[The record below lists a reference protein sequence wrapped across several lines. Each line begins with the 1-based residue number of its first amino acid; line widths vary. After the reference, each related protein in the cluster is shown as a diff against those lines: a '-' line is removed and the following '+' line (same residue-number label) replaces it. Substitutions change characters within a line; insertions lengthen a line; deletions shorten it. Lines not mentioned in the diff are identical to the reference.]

1 MSTAEPTDPQPPPP
15 SVFLSYASEDR
26 TAAQALRDALETYG
40 LEVWYDESALDGG
53 DAWDQKIRRQIREC
67 DFFMPVISAQTDA
80 RPEGYF
86 RREWRLAVERTQD
99 MADDHAFILPV
110 VIDDTTQARA
120 RVPEK
125 FLAVQ
130 WTRVPGGQ
138 ATAALEVACRRLL
151 SGHEVLPDV
160 VRPAPER
167 AARALPQPAGRAY
180 PEFPREEPGQRVRFW
195 AHVVGWLLQSAWIS
209 FQRLPRWIRWIV
221 WIWLAIVLLSRGCSM
236 SRNWDRDESPPATP
250 PAAPKVPAGDTI
262 SPADAKKL
270 KDIADSYQGSSH
282 TSDVAR
288 LGVQIAQTF
297 ANELG
302 KEVAAAQ
309 APVLAIPF
317 GAPAGDEAARK
328 LADSTF
334 AQVYG
339 RIAISHHGHVGLVN
353 EPLASP
359 DTAAAVAQGRAR
371 EAQYVLC
378 GAVDGQPPAQR
389 LTVKLLTVKDGAV
402 LWSESYPAT
411 GADPAAIAAQVEAK
425 MPAAAEDD

>member
-1 MSTAEPTDPQPPPP
+1 MSTAEPTEPQRPPP

-26 TAAQALRDALETYG
+26 KAAQALRDALETLG

-99 MADDHAFILPV
+99 MADDHTFLLPV

-120 RVPEK
+120 RVPDK

-130 WTRVPGGQ
+130 WTRVPGGE
-138 ATAALEVACRRLL
+138 TSAALELVCRRLV
-151 SGHEVLPDV
+151 SGDDV
-160 VRPAPER
+160 PADVPRPARER
-167 AARALPQPAGRAY
+167 AARAMPQPPERRY
-180 PEFPREEPGQRVRFW
+180 PEFPREEPGQRARFW
-195 AHVVGWLLQSAWIS
+195 AHVVGWVLQSAWIS
-209 FQRLPRWIRWIV
+209 FRRLPRWIRWIV
-221 WIWLAIVLLSRGCSM
+221 WIWLAVVLLSRGCSVG
-236 SRNWDRDESPPATP
+236 RNWDRDESPPATP
-250 PAAPKVPAGDTI
+250 PAAPRAPAGDTI
-262 SPADAKKL
+262 SPADARKL
-270 KDIADSYQGSSH
+270 KDIADSYRGSSN
-282 TSDVAR
+282 TSDVAK
-288 LGVQIAQTF
+288 LGIEIAQSF
-297 ANELG
+297 ASEVG

-309 APVLAIPF
+309 APLLAIPF
-317 GAPAGDEAARK
+317 GAPSGDAAAAK

-339 RIAISHHGHVGLVN
+339 RIAISRHGHVGLVN

-371 EAQYVLC
+371 EAKYVLY
-378 GAVDGQPPAQR
+378 GAVDGLPPAQS
-389 LTVKLLTVKDGAV
+389 LTVKLLSVKDGSV
-402 LWSESYPAT
+402 LWSEIYPAT
-411 GADPAAIAAQVEAK
+411 GADPAAIAALVEAK
-425 MPAAAEDD
+425 MPASKDD

>member
-1 MSTAEPTDPQPPPP
+1 MSTAEPTDPQRPSP

-26 TAAQALRDALETYG
+26 KAAQALRDALETYG

-86 RREWRLAVERTQD
+86 RREWRLAVERTLD
-99 MADDHAFILPV
+99 MADDHAFLLPV

-130 WTRVPGGQ
+130 WTRAPGGQ
-138 ATAALEVACRRLL
+138 ATAALEAACRRLL
-151 SGHEVLPDV
+151 SGHVVDV
-160 VRPAPER
+160 VAADVPRPAPER
-167 AARALPQPAGRAY
+167 AARAVPRPARRVY

-195 AHVVGWLLQSAWIS
+195 AHVAGWLLQAGWIS
-209 FQRLPRWIRWIV
+209 FMRLPRWIRWIIWV
-221 WIWLAIVLLSRGCSM
+221 WLAIAVMARACAP
-236 SRNWDRDESPPATP
+236 WTRDTDEAPPATP
-250 PAAPKVPAGDTI
+250 KAPSGDTI
-262 SPADAKKL
+262 SPADARKL
-270 KDIADSYQGSSH
+270 KNIADSYQGSSSA
-282 TSDVAR
+282 SDVAK
-288 LGVQIAQTF
+288 LGLQIAQTF
-297 ANELG
+297 ANEVG

-309 APVLAIPF
+309 PPVLAIPF
-317 GAPAGDEAARK
+317 GAPAGDQAARK

-353 EPLASP
+353 EPLTSS
-359 DTAAAVAQGRAR
+359 DTTAAAAAQGHAR
-371 EAQYVLC
+371 EAKYVLY
-378 GAVDGQPPAQR
+378 GTVDGQPPAQR
-389 LTVKLLTVKDGAV
+389 LTVKLLAVKDGSV
-402 LWSESYPAT
+402 LWSESYPASS
-411 GADPAAIAAQVEAK
+411 ADPAAIAAQVDAK
-425 MPAAAEDD
+425 MPAADQDN

>member
-1 MSTAEPTDPQPPPP
+1 MSTAEPTDPQRPPP

-26 TAAQALRDALETYG
+26 KAAQALRDALQTYG
-40 LEVWYDESALDGG
+40 LEVWYDESGLDGG

-86 RREWRLAVERTQD
+86 RREWRLAVERTHD
-99 MADDHAFILPV
+99 MADDHTFLLPV
-110 VIDDTTQARA
+110 VIDDTSQGRA

-130 WTRVPGGQ
+130 WTRAPGGQ
-138 ATAALEVACRRLL
+138 GGATLEAVCRRLL
-151 SGHEVLPDV
+151 TGQDVPPEVS
-160 VRPAPER
+160 RPAPER
-167 AARALPQPAGRAY
+167 GARVPQPPGRVY
-180 PEFPREEPGQRVRFW
+180 PEFPREEPGQRIRFW
-195 AHVVGWLLQSAWIS
+195 AHVVGWLLQSAWAT
-209 FQRLPRWIRWIV
+209 FQRLPRWIRWLV
-221 WIWLAIVLLSRGCSM
+221 WTWLVIVLMSRGCSV
-236 SRNWDRDESPPATP
+236 SRNWDRDESPPA
-250 PAAPKVPAGDTI
+250 APKAPSSDTI
-262 SPADAKKL
+262 SPADARKL
-270 KDIADSYQGSSH
+270 KDIADSYQGSSN

-288 LGVQIAQTF
+288 LGMQIAQSF
-297 ANELG
+297 ASEVG

-317 GAPAGDEAARK
+317 GAPAGDAAGRK

-339 RIAISHHGHVGLVN
+339 RIAISRHGHVGLLN

-359 DTAAAVAQGRAR
+359 DSAAAVAQGRAH
-371 EAQYVLC
+371 AAKYVLY
-378 GAVDGQPPAQR
+378 GAVDGQSPAQR
-389 LTVKLLTVKDGAV
+389 LTVRLLSVKDGSV
-402 LWSESYPAT
+402 LWSESYPIA

-425 MPAAAEDD
+425 MPDAEDD